1 MENRII
7 SSWLGHFL
15 VLLLLTFTL
24 SGNTFAESIQE
35 AMIGQQISEE
45 EKEESKEEQK
55 EKEAVESSV
64 IIEEEI
70 PLTVKEEKVEAAPK
84 KEAKPKEEKPKAV
97 TLDDLSIPQDEL
109 KLLLKPFST
118 DELKIE
124 ADAWF
129 KALQAKATEVVSFEL
144 KTTRL
149 NKKQITIEE
158 NLEILMPSSEGKNT
172 KVEEKDPNDPRNLS
186 TEKRLE
192 YVQKILS
199 KLDPSLNSDALE
211 SKSDVQNILKKM
223 NATLDDEKEKL
234 TSKTGELIEQRSS
247 LVDRLNIVLNS
258 INDTDGIKE
267 DGTDNDAVVPLRRY
281 IATVTGLNVDTND
294 LSSTA
299 KTIKKW
305 LFSRKGGKRWVKN
318 IALFVGTLFGFW
330 ILSLILSA
338 IVNKM
343 IKVSGNTSELLHHFL
358 VGLVKKVTMLVGVIM
373 SLSALEINISPLL
386 AALGAAG
393 FILAFALQGTISNF
407 ASGLLML
414 LYRPFDVGD
423 SIEGGGAKG
432 IVESMSLVSTYIKT
446 PDNQHI
452 VVPNNAIWGGSITN
466 SSRASTRRVDL
477 SFTTDHKD
485 NADDVIKLL
494 KNVVKGQSLVLAEPA
509 FSVSLD
515 ELTESGV
522 NFSVQSWVNKADY
535 STVKSA
541 ITHDVKCLFDNGKI
555 HMPGE

>member
-281 IATVTGLNVDTND
+281 IATVTVLNVDTN
-294 LSSTA
+294 
-299 KTIKKW
+299 
-305 LFSRKGGKRWVKN
+305 
-318 IALFVGTLFGFW
+318 VG
-330 ILSLILSA
+330 
-338 IVNKM
+338 
-343 IKVSGNTSELLHHFL
+343 
-358 VGLVKKVTMLVGVIM
+358 
-373 SLSALEINISPLL
+373 
-386 AALGAAG
+386 
-393 FILAFALQGTISNF
+393 
-407 ASGLLML
+407 
-414 LYRPFDVGD
+414 R
-423 SIEGGGAKG
+423 
-432 IVESMSLVSTYIKT
+432 
-446 PDNQHI
+446 
-452 VVPNNAIWGGSITN
+452 
-466 SSRASTRRVDL
+466 
-477 SFTTDHKD
+477 
-485 NADDVIKLL
+485 
-494 KNVVKGQSLVLAEPA
+494 
-509 FSVSLD
+509 
-515 ELTESGV
+515 
-522 NFSVQSWVNKADY
+522 
-535 STVKSA
+535 
-541 ITHDVKCLFDNGKI
+541 
-555 HMPGE
+555 